1 MDPDLHCRIFVV
13 SPVCEFRGDV
23 IALALRV
30 LGLRVPR
37 ARGDDNKT
45 LFCAG
50 KGGKAPIL
58 SPFFLGFWVI
68 KILAVVLKSGESEA
82 EYCFPAC
89 DICSRILLP
98 NHVRTT

>member
-1 MDPDLHCRIFVV
+1 MTMDPDLHCRIFVV
-13 SPVCEFRGDV
+13 SPVCEFKGDV

-50 KGGKAPIL
+50 KAPIL
-58 SPFFLGFWVI
+58 LYRVFFSDFG
-68 KILAVVLKSGESEA
+68 
-82 EYCFPAC
+82 
-89 DICSRILLP
+89 RINQLI
-98 NHVRTT
+98 V

>member
-13 SPVCEFRGDV
+13 SPVCEFKGDV

-37 ARGDDNKT
+37 ARGDNNNKT

-50 KGGKAPIL
+50 KAPIL
-58 SPFFLGFWVI
+58 SRFFLGFWVRFW
-68 KILAVVLKSGESEA
+68 GE
-82 EYCFPAC
+82 
-89 DICSRILLP
+89 
-98 NHVRTT
+98 